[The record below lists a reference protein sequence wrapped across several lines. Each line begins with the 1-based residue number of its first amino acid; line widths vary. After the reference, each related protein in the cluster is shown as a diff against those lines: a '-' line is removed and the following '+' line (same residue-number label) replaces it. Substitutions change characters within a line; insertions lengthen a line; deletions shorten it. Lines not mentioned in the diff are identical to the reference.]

1 MCLCDAVQPL
11 QLDGLAL
18 EKFYGLVYVV
28 VSHCGT
34 RTPPEIIRLALSS
47 RPDSEKVFEV
57 GPRALGLQ
65 MRLALLCIHK
75 CKIEATIR
83 AELLLSNTIKQ
94 ISDALATLDRVSD
107 SNYFSSL
114 ISAI

>member
-1 MCLCDAVQPL
+1 MCICDTVQPL
-11 QLDGLAL
+11 QMDGATL

-34 RTPPEIIRLALSS
+34 KTPLEIVRLALSFKQ
-47 RPDSEKVFEV
+47 DSGDFFKT
-57 GPRALGLQ
+57 GPRTLGLQ

-83 AELLLSNTIKQ
+83 AELLLQHMIDCISSMLATIDGVPD
-94 ISDALATLDRVSD
+94 SGYFAALAD
-107 SNYFSSL
+107 
-114 ISAI
+114 AI